1 MSKPIGYTVTLLR
14 TGGTS
19 WDDEDR
25 FVGQT
30 DLPMTEHGSDLVA
43 RAVHTGTSQH
53 PFNVILT
60 SDEEACVSSARM
72 LPQGPDTKVKTNT
85 NLKNIG
91 LGLWEGVLASDLQDR
106 NPSTYSQWKEHPERI
121 TPPEG
126 ESLADGLERLLAA
139 IEKSLSKCKGTNPNI
154 AVVLRPL
161 AWAVVRSW
169 LADERLG
176 TIWKLLEEPIAL
188 EHFEL
193 TKSEL
198 VERKQSTRAS
208 A

>member
-19 WDDEDR
+19 WDDEGR

-30 DLPMTEHGSDLVA
+30 DLPMTDQGSDQVA
-43 RAVHTGTSQH
+43 RAVHASEFDH

-60 SDEEACVSSARM
+60 SDEEASQSTAKM
-72 LPQGPDTKVKTNT
+72 LPHAPDTKVKAIAD
-85 NLKNIG
+85 LKNIG

-121 TPPEG
+121 SPPEG
-126 ESLADGLERLLAA
+126 ESLSDGLERLLSA
-139 IEKSLSKCKGTNPNI
+139 IEKSLSKCKGSNPNI
-154 AVVLRPL
+154 AIVLRPL
-161 AWAVVRSW
+161 AWAVVRCW
-169 LADERLG
+169 LSDERIG
-176 TIWKLLEEPIAL
+176 SIWEQLDEPITL

-193 TKSEL
+193 AKSEL
-198 VERKQSTRAS
+198 TERKLNSRAS